1 MFIPSTPTNPAT
13 VTAKGHGNP
22 TGIALRITRDYLWLA
37 PTADLILDVGQPLL
51 EGYQVRGFSYSTITH

>member
-22 TGIALRITRDYLWLA
+22 TGIALRITRNYLWLA

-51 EGYQVRGFSYSTITH
+51 EGYQVRGFSYS